1 MFNFTTTQIND
12 TDYEF
17 FAGSAKIKLSDIIED
32 LPDNCYV
39 NKTICGCGATT
50 VSIMNNVDYLILVP
64 FINLL
69 ESKKSQHPDVSYVTS
84 ETTVEEIT
92 MHIDLCKATNSPIKI
107 MGTYDCLKKIL
118 TEVPNFDKNKVKLM
132 VDEAHLLVNLAS
144 FKAGVCQYILN
155 HYKDFDKY
163 VFVTATP
170 TRREFFPVEI
180 ETLPLLTIKWDD
192 VVATNFKTYYLNS
205 EVSMIKK
212 LTALCLGALVDENE
226 REVHIFYNSVHEI
239 CNVIKRLRLIEDLDL
254 NSSDFRLVCSKSQAL
269 KVKEV
274 AGARLGKISTLADP
288 VCKLNFYTSTAFEG
302 GDVMSNLPHNC
313 EQYICIN
320 GSRDHTK
327 LDFTSTVSQIVGRIR
342 NKVDNNIHFLIS
354 NAPESIE
361 YTEEEWKREVEIR
374 VKGTEEDL
382 ANMYTPGIHTPR
394 NLKFISDG
402 LMLDH
407 YTYYDDNKQK
417 IMLSDVAVKCELQA
431 YQALHATYYVQA
443 EEETESRASRLD
455 SILKEKSKYT
465 DFTISNEPILL
476 QIAGYQYFLKSMKDY
491 CQLKEDNVESKMV
504 SLLEKTLPDFKDY
517 FEILG
522 PKRIKGLGYS
532 QTKIIYALDNLHD
545 KNKST
550 KRSLDLKEGE
560 FFTNSDLKKLVQQ
573 HYDSNRIELK
583 AKASD
588 VSKWYKVRATKK
600 DGVHGLLIEE
610 RL

>member
-118 TEVPNFDKNKVKLM
+118 TEVPNFDRSQIKLM

-205 EVSMIKK
+205 DVSMIRK
-212 LTALCLGALVDENE
+212 LTALSLSALLDENE
-226 REVHIFYNSVHEI
+226 REVHIFYNSVQEI
-239 CNVIKRLRLIEDLDL
+239 LLILQKLKRTQEIDLKR
-254 NSSDFRLVCSKSQAL
+254 SDFRFICSKSQSS
-269 KVKEV
+269 KVQEM
-274 AGARLGKISTLADP
+274 LGKKFGTINTLVDP
-288 VCKLNFYTSTAFEG
+288 VCRLNFYTSTAFEG
-302 GDVMSNLPHNC
+302 GDVISNLPHNC

-361 YTEEEWKREVEIR
+361 YTEEEWKREVEKR
-374 VKGTEEDL
+374 VVSVKRLMQDVYFNTTISPELMEAGLKTGM
-382 ANMYTPGIHTPR
+382 ANY
-394 NLKFISDG
+394 
-402 LMLDH
+402 
-407 YTYYDDNKQK
+407 YTYYDDNLQK
-417 IMLSDVAVKCELQA
+417 VLVSDVAVKCELQA
-431 YQALHATYYVQA
+431 YQALHATYYIQA
-443 EEETESRASRLD
+443 DEETKSKASRLD
-455 SILKEKSKYT
+455 TILQNTDKYNDYTIKYESFMLHMVGYQSFQKAMETYCEFRDLNLNPHLIDIMDERDPELKEYYDTLGTDKVKS
-465 DFTISNEPILL
+465 
-476 QIAGYQYFLKSMKDY
+476 
-491 CQLKEDNVESKMV
+491 
-504 SLLEKTLPDFKDY
+504 
-517 FEILG
+517 
-522 PKRIKGLGYS
+522 LGYS
-532 QTKIIYALDNLHD
+532 ETRLFRALDKIQDEDKSIQIIPTLTEDFYPKKELKEIIQKFYD
-545 KNKST
+545 KN
-550 KRSLDLKEGE
+550 DL
-560 FFTNSDLKKLVQQ
+560 N
-573 HYDSNRIELK
+573 LK
-583 AKASD
+583 AKSTD
-588 VSKWYKVRATKK
+588 ILKWYKARETKK
-600 DGVHGLLIEE
+600 EGINGFLVEGRI
-610 RL
+610 